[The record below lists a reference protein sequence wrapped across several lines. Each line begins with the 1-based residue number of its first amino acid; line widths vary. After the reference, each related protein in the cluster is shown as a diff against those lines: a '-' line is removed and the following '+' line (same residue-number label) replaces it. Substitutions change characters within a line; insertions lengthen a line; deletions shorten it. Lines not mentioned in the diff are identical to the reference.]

1 MRKDTYQRFT
11 SFLSCIDILQVGCK
25 KGVDGHE
32 SRYGSEFHE
41 VRKIIK
47 KVMAEKFLVEALKS
61 ISIAIFFYL
70 KSFFDELKEAKKNAW
85 RIGQAH

>member
-1 MRKDTYQRFT
+1 
-11 SFLSCIDILQVGCK
+11 
-25 KGVDGHE
+25 
-32 SRYGSEFHE
+32 
-41 VRKIIK
+41 
-47 KVMAEKFLVEALKS
+47 MAEKFLVEALKS